1 MTESVDLAVIG
12 AGPAGLAASTA
23 AAKAGL
29 EVVLLDDQ
37 SAVGGQIYRGIGRA
51 DAERERVLGA
61 DYVIGKHLADEL
73 ASTSVRHLDGA
84 SVWQIDK
91 ELTLYYTRKSRGTEL
106 RAKHLIIATG
116 AIERPMPFPGWTL
129 PGVMTAGAGQT
140 LLKSSG
146 LVPSGPLVLAGS
158 GPLLLL
164 LAAQYLRAGVAI
176 DALVET
182 TPRANYHRALPHLPR
197 ALGNAGLLG
206 KGVRLL
212 QEIREHGLRHFKD
225 ARTLFARGD
234 DEISEISFTSNGRNH
249 TLPCKL
255 LLVHQGVVPNVQIT
269 RALGLTHDWHER
281 QRCWHPRLGTFG
293 RTEIEG
299 ISVAGDGG
307 GIGGAPVAVHQG
319 RLSGLDAAHQLGAM
333 KQHAF
338 ERACIPVQRSL
349 SRVSRARPFVDALY
363 APADAFLNPSDDTI
377 VCRCE
382 EVTAG
387 DVRGYVRMGCLGPNQ
402 TKAFGRPGM
411 GPCQGRFCG
420 LTVSEIIA
428 DMRDLETSDIGYYR
442 IRFPVKPVTLGEL
455 AATASV
461 EETAGS

>member
-12 AGPAGLAASTA
+12 AGPAGLAASIA

-29 EVVLLDDQ
+29 EVMLLDDQ
-37 SAVGGQIYRGIGRA
+37 PAVGGQIYRGIGRA

-61 DYVIGKHLADEL
+61 DYAIGKHLAEEL
-73 ASTSVRHLDGA
+73 ASTPVRHLDGA
-84 SVWQIDK
+84 SVWQIGK
-91 ELTLYYTRKSRGTEL
+91 EPTLYYTRRSKGAEL
-106 RAKHLIIATG
+106 RAKHLIVATG

-146 LVPSGPLVLAGS
+146 LVPGRPLVLAGS

-182 TPRANYHRALPHLPR
+182 TPRVNFRRALPYLPR
-197 ALGNAGLLG
+197 ALGNVGLLG

-212 QEIREHGLRHFKD
+212 QEIREHGVRHFKGVS
-225 ARTLFARGD
+225 TLFARGD
-234 DEISEISFTSNGRNH
+234 DAIRDISFTSNGRNH

-281 QRCWHPRLGTFG
+281 QRCWHPRLGAFG

-307 GIGGAPVAVHQG
+307 GIGGAPAAEHRG
-319 RLSGLDAAHQLGAM
+319 RLSGLDAAHRLGAM
-333 KQHAF
+333 KQDEF
-338 ERACIPVQRSL
+338 ERACVPVQRNL
-349 SRVSRARPFVDALY
+349 SRVMRARPFVDALY
-363 APADAFLNPSDDTI
+363 APADAFLNPSDETI
-377 VCRCE
+377 ICRCE

-387 DVRGYVRMGCLGPNQ
+387 DVREFVRMGCLGPNQ

-420 LTVSEIIA
+420 LTVSEVIA
-428 DMRDLETSDIGYYR
+428 DMRDLATADIGYYR

-455 AATASV
+455 AATANV
-461 EETAGS
+461 EDPAGS

>member
-1 MTESVDLAVIG
+1 MSEMVDLAVIG
-12 AGPAGLAASTA
+12 AGPAGLAASTT
-23 AAKAGL
+23 AAKTGL
-29 EVVLLDDQ
+29 EVVLIDDQ
-37 SAVGGQIYRGIGRA
+37 SAIGGQIYRGIERVHG
-51 DAERERVLGA
+51 ERERVLGA
-61 DYVIGKHLADEL
+61 DYAVGRHLAEEL
-73 ASTSVRHLDGA
+73 AATSVRHLDGA
-84 SVWQIDK
+84 SVWRISK
-91 ELTLYYTRKSRGTEL
+91 EPTLYYTRKSKGSEL
-106 RAKHLIIATG
+106 RVRHLIIATG

-146 LVPSGPLVLAGS
+146 LVPGSSLILAGS

-182 TPRANYHRALPHLPR
+182 TPRANFRRALPHLPK

-212 QEIREHGLRHFKD
+212 QELREHGVRHFKD
-225 ARTLFARGD
+225 ASTLLARGD
-234 DEISEISFTSNGRNH
+234 DTIKEVSFTSQGRDH
-249 TLPCKL
+249 TLPCNL

-269 RALGLTHDWHER
+269 RALGLTHDWHEL
-281 QRCWHPRLGTFG
+281 QRCWHPRLAIFG
-293 RTEIEG
+293 RTEIET

-307 GIGGAPVAVHQG
+307 GIGGAPAAEHQG
-319 RLSGLDAAHQLGAM
+319 RLAGFDVAHRLGAIGR
-333 KQHAF
+333 QEF
-338 ERACIPVQRSL
+338 ERACTPVQRRL
-349 SRVSRARPFVDALY
+349 SRVCRARPFIDALY
-363 APADAFLNPSDDTI
+363 APADAFLSPSDDTI

-387 DVRGYVRMGCLGPNQ
+387 DVRDYVRMGCLGPNQ

-428 DMRDLETSDIGYYR
+428 DMRDLATPDIGYYR

>member
-1 MTESVDLAVIG
+1 MVETVDLAVIG
-12 AGPAGLAASTA
+12 AGPAGLAASTG
-23 AAKAGL
+23 AAKFGL
-29 EVVLLDDQ
+29 EVTLIDDQ
-37 SAVGGQIYRGIGRA
+37 PAIGGQIYRGIGSA

-61 DYVIGKHLADEL
+61 EYAGGKHLAEEL
-73 ASTSVRHLDGA
+73 ARTSISHLEGA
-84 SVWQIDK
+84 SVWQISN
-91 ELTLYYTRKSRGTEL
+91 EPTLYYTREGKGFQL

-140 LLKSSG
+140 LLKSSA

-164 LAAQYLRAGVAI
+164 LAAQYLRAGVSI

-182 TPRANYHRALPHLPR
+182 TPSANYRHALPHLPA
-197 ALGNAGLLG
+197 ALGNIGLLA

-212 QEIREHGLRHFKD
+212 QEIREHGVRHFKG
-225 ARTLFARGD
+225 ATALVARGD
-234 DEISEISFTSNGRNH
+234 DAIKELSFTSSGH
-249 TLPCKL
+249 DHILPCDL
-255 LLVHQGVVPNVQIT
+255 LLVHQGVVPNVQVT
-269 RALGLTHDWHER
+269 RALGLTHDWNER
-281 QRCWHPRLGTFG
+281 QRCWHPRLGPFG
-293 RTEIEG
+293 RTEIDDV
-299 ISVAGDGG
+299 SVAGDGG
-307 GIGGAPVAVHQG
+307 GIGGAPAAEQQG
-319 RLSGLDAAHQLGAM
+319 RLAGLDAAHRLGAIGQQDFEHM
-333 KQHAF
+333 CAPVRRKLSHAY
-338 ERACIPVQRSL
+338 
-349 SRVSRARPFVDALY
+349 RARPFVDALY
-363 APADAFLNPSDDTI
+363 APAHAFLSPGDDTI

-387 DVRGYVRMGCLGPNQ
+387 DIRDFVHMGCLGPNQ

-428 DMRDLETSDIGYYR
+428 DTRDLSVSDIGHYR

-455 AATASV
+455 AATAAV